1 MESKSPES
9 MIMIPKYRY
18 DEVNSKFKETK
29 LALAKMKKL
38 ADDRGQAIETLLK
51 HIEEMQ
57 IYLEHSLMN
66 LQVKETF
73 VEGGIT
79 KSQYEMIIPKMTCR
93 DEEKLELAEAIV
105 ELIHNQSERKR

>member
-38 ADDRGQAIETLLK
+38 ADDRG
-51 HIEEMQ
+51 
-57 IYLEHSLMN
+57 
-66 LQVKETF
+66 
-73 VEGGIT
+73 
-79 KSQYEMIIPKMTCR
+79 
-93 DEEKLELAEAIV
+93 
-105 ELIHNQSERKR
+105 